1 LLPARPEAVRV
12 QSQITLCNFTDQ
24 GIKSIKESAHRA
36 EAFKAAAAKMGVTVR
51 EMSWTVGAYDLV
63 VVSEG
68 AEDAVMSAML
78 KVASAGNVR
87 SQTLRAYSASEFTKL
102 VSHI

>member
-1 LLPARPEAVRV
+1 MATF
-12 QSQITLCNFTDQ
+12 ITLCNFTDQ
-24 GIKSIKESAHRA
+24 GIKTIKESTHRA
-36 EAFKAAAAKMGVTVR
+36 EVFKAAAAKMGVTVKDIC
-51 EMSWTVGAYDLV
+51 WTVGAYDLV

-68 AEDAVMSAML
+68 PEDAVMSAML

-102 VSHI
+102 VANV